1 VTATAASI
9 SVDTLRQCRDAIV
22 NSGGASD
29 LVSALAERLGLVEAT
44 LKGIVAEALD
54 VTPIDNL
61 ATIAG
66 SVDTTKIS
74 IAEARRRLALQATWE
89 GQIAAV
95 VADPW
100 DLDLQHWL
108 ANQLGAWPRL
118 LWGSRTAI
126 ETLLDSLN
134 EFDQSTETKTDKLET
149 SYDISREQIELAS
162 SPVVKFVD
170 EVVLSAWR
178 AGASDI
184 HLETVRDG
192 LVVKLRIDGVL
203 VTGPAY
209 TASRPSAEVLN
220 RVKVLAALDV
230 SETRV
235 PQDGRFR
242 ARVAGREL
250 DFRASIMP
258 SIFGEDAVIRLLD
271 KAQLRGSDRRIE
283 LPRLGFDEAVRR
295 QVRALAGEPHGM
307 LLVTGP
313 TGSGKTTTLYAALS
327 EVHSG
332 EQKIITIE
340 DPVEYELPGVLQI
353 PVNERKGLTFA
364 VGLRSI
370 LRHDPDTILVGEIR
384 DQETAEIAVQAALTG
399 HLVFTSVHANSAY
412 DVVSRFMH
420 MGVDLFSFMSALNGV
435 VAQRLVRLVCN
446 RCALSVASDE
456 TATVLAAEKLS
467 PGDGRFAVAQGCGE
481 CRQTGYKG
489 RTAIGE
495 VLRVDEHLRELVIR
509 REPMSRV
516 REYAAKQGVHS
527 LRHRALQLVAE
538 RRTTMQ
544 EVSRVIGSHD

>member
-1 VTATAASI
+1 MTLPVITVS
-9 SVDTLRQCRDAIV
+9 TLRQSRDAIARA
-22 NSGGASD
+22 GDDFD
-29 LVSALAERLGLVEAT
+29 LATALADQLGVTTSELREA
-44 LKGIVAEALD
+44 VAKELQMVILD
-54 VTPIDNL
+54 DL
-61 ATIAG
+61 
-66 SVDTTKIS
+66 SVISDSIETTAIS
-74 IAEARRRLALQATWE
+74 ISDARRRHALHAKWK

-95 VADPW
+95 VDDPW
-100 DLDLQHWL
+100 DLDLQQWL
-108 ANQLGAWPRL
+108 AGKLGTWPTL
-118 LWGSRTAI
+118 IWSSRSSI
-126 ETLLDSLN
+126 EAFLDKLN
-134 EFDQSTETKTDKLET
+134 EFEESLGGNAEAVTEH

-162 SPVVKFVD
+162 SPVVKYVD
-170 EVVLSAWR
+170 EVILSAWR

-184 HLETVRDG
+184 HLETARDG
-192 LVVKLRIDGVL
+192 LGVKLRIDGVL
-203 VTGPAY
+203 VAGPAY
-209 TASRPSAEVLN
+209 SANRPPAEVLN

-230 SETRV
+230 SETRI

-258 SIFGEDAVIRLLD
+258 SIFGEDAVVRLLD

-283 LPRLGFDEAVRR
+283 LPRLGFDEGVRR
-295 QVRALAGEPHGM
+295 QIRALASEPHGM

-384 DQETAEIAVQAALTG
+384 DRETAEIAVQAALTG

-412 DVVSRFMH
+412 DVVSRFTH
-420 MGVDLFSFMSALNGV
+420 MGVDPFSFMSALNGV
-435 VAQRLVRLVCN
+435 VAQRLVRLVCS
-446 RCALSVASDE
+446 RCAVNSQSAE
-456 TATVLAAEKLS
+456 TVTLLEAEKIPS
-467 PGDGRFAVAQGCGE
+467 GDGSFVSAHGCDE

-495 VLRVDEHLRELVIR
+495 VLSIDEHLRELVIR
-509 REPMSRV
+509 REPMSHV
-516 REYAAKQGVHS
+516 RDYAAKRGVQS
-527 LRHRALQLVAE
+527 LRRRALQLVAQ
-538 RRTTMQ
+538 RRTTME
-544 EVSRVIGSHD
+544 EVARVIGSHD